1 MQRRIVSKIAAHLA
15 ERIYETLHVA
25 EGLDTQCGVNQVA

>member
-1 MQRRIVSKIAAHLA
+1 MQRRVVSNIAAHLA

-25 EGLDTQCGVNQVA
+25 ECLDTPHKTE